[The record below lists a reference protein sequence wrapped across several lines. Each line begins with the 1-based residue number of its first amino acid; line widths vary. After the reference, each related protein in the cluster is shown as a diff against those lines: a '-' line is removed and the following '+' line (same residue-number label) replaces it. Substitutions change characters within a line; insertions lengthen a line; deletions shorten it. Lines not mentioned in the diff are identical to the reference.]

1 MHGTMYLKEEE
12 NILSRSDRC
21 GKKNSVATT
30 VAAKVQSSDVIA
42 QRSLEER
49 ENFICLCSSS

>member
-49 ENFICLCSSS
+49 ENFYLPVQ